1 MMPSLER
8 WLRQYGA
15 AAAAVVSP
23 VVIWWVWGQAQPLPV
38 IHDEASYLLQ
48 ADIFA
53 RGRWTVPSPP
63 LPEFFEQPHVQVLPA
78 VASKYP
84 PGHALL
90 LAPGALIGFPAL
102 VPLLLTGAT
111 AALLFAL
118 AMRVANPW
126 VAVVAWPTWLFAPIV
141 LRFQPSYLSELTT
154 TTVVLSSWWALL
166 SWRES
171 RKPGWLLAL
180 ASCIGW
186 GAITRPL
193 TMLAFAIP
201 IGLVVIMDVVRLRR
215 WRDFG
220 VAVALGV
227 AILSILPLWSAST
240 TGSWRVTPLGKYRL
254 DYLPFDQIGFTPDTT
269 SPRRR
274 AAMSKVLD
282 ETYTYFFDVHR
293 QQTLDALPRTA
304 TQRALALGS
313 DMFAGMRLPLLL
325 LAIVGL
331 FYMTAAMRFAAASA
345 LLLFAVYLPY
355 AHWPPWT
362 VYYLEAMPVAAALV
376 GLGAWHVARRLGQ
389 QRATATMV
397 SAAVLISVAGG
408 FAATDARAQRLESL
422 VFKLQNQ
429 ISSILPRLPSPG
441 ILFVRY
447 SPRLPTNPA
456 IVRNSANLE
465 AEPIWIVHDLGP
477 RNDALRRLAPARAT
491 HSLDIDR
498 MVRGRR

>member
-1 MMPSLER
+1 MPRFER
-8 WLRQYGA
+8 WLRTYGA
-15 AAAAVVSP
+15 AFAAIASAI
-23 VVIWWVWGQAQPLPV
+23 VIWWVWGQARPIPV

-53 RGRWTVPSPP
+53 RGRWTVPAPP

-90 LAPGALIGFPAL
+90 LAPGALMGFPAL
-102 VPLLLTGAT
+102 VPLLLTGVT

-118 AMRVANPW
+118 VMRVSSPW
-126 VAVVAWPTWLFAPIV
+126 VALVAWPTWLFAPVV

-154 TTVVLSSWWALL
+154 TALLLGSWWALA
-166 SWRES
+166 SWRET
-171 RKPGWLLAL
+171 RKRGWLLAL
-180 ASCIGW
+180 ALCIGW

-201 IGLVVIMDVVRLRR
+201 IGLVVITDVVRGRH

-220 VAVALGV
+220 LAVALGV
-227 AILSILPLWSAST
+227 AVLSILPLWSART
-240 TGSWRVTPLGKYRL
+240 TGSWRVTPIAKYRL
-254 DYLPFDQIGFTPDTT
+254 DYLPFDNMGFSADTT
-269 SPRRR
+269 PPRRR

-293 QQTLDALPRTA
+293 QQTLDALPRTTA
-304 TQRALALGS
+304 QRVLALGS
-313 DMFAGMRLPLLL
+313 DIFAGARLPLLL

-331 FYMTAAMRFAAASA
+331 FHMTAAMRFAAGSA
-345 LLLFAVYLPY
+345 VLLFVVHLPY

-362 VYYLEAMPVAAALV
+362 VYYLEAIPVAATLV
-376 GLGAWHVARRLGQ
+376 GLGAWHLARRLGE
-389 QRATATMV
+389 QRATAAMV
-397 SAAVLISVAGG
+397 SAAALISIVGG
-408 FAATDARAQRLESL
+408 FAATNARAQRLGSL
-422 VFKLQNQ
+422 VFRMQNQ

-447 SPRLPTNPA
+447 SPRLPMNPA
-456 IVRNSANLE
+456 IVRNSADLE
-465 AEPIWIVHDLGP
+465 ADSIWIVHDLGP
-477 RNDALRRLAPARAT
+477 RNEALTRLAPQRAT
-491 HSLDIDR
+491 HSVDIDR